1 VEILRRVRPSCP
13 PLAALALLLA
23 AWPAA
28 PAEAAFPG
36 HNGLIVHEGRASV
49 TGTLY
54 LHRGDGSPA
63 GRVHGPRGV
72 PATDP
77 AFSPLG
83 QRVAFASGGAIWT
96 EQADGTGRRPV
107 TVPAAASE
115 PTWSPNGDALA
126 FTQGAPGARH
136 IVEIG
141 ADGNDLRPL
150 TQGLVDDRSPAW
162 SSRNRVAFVR
172 RTPRSGDKIYL
183 TDPRLPHARRVSHGK
198 RDDQDPSWAPDGRR
212 IAFVRGEPGRKDL
225 WVIFRSGR
233 GARKVT
239 DLKAPMS
246 SPAWSPGGRHIA
258 FSMGSRGRRQ
268 IWTVHPDGTGLRPVT
283 RPRGDAIAPDWQA
296 IGQDPLIAAAGDVA
310 CSPGAP
316 AFAAGLGT
324 ARRCHQLATSNLVL
338 LRDYTAV
345 LMLGDAQYD
354 NGEYENFLAS
364 YAPTWGRV
372 KSITHPVP
380 GNHEYKT
387 PGAAGYFDYFNGPG
401 VPSGRAGERGAGYYS
416 FDVGA
421 WHIVAL
427 NSECSDLL
435 NAAAAPSCAA
445 GSPMEQWLRSDLAQ
459 NNSLCTL
466 AFWHHPL
473 LSSGAEG
480 DSPEM
485 AAIWQALYDAN
496 VDVILN
502 GHAHAYERFAPQNPF
517 GAADGVR
524 GIREF
529 VVGTGGKTH
538 QGLLQVKP
546 TSEVRNFDSY
556 GILEMGLHRRR
567 YDWRFV
573 PDGPGGF
580 RDKGETACH

>member
-1 VEILRRVRPSCP
+1 VKTLRRVRPSCL
-13 PLAALALLLA
+13 PLAALALLL

-36 HNGLIVHEGRASV
+36 RNGVIVHEGRASV

-54 LHRGDGSPA
+54 LHRGNGSGA
-63 GRVHGPRGV
+63 GRLHGPRGV

-83 QRVAFASGGAIWT
+83 QRVAFAAGGAIWAA
-96 EQADGTGRRPV
+96 QADGTGRRPV
-107 TVPAAASE
+107 TLPAAASQ
-115 PTWSPNGDALA
+115 PTWSPKGDALA
-126 FTQGAPGARH
+126 FAQGAPGARH
-136 IVEIG
+136 IVAIG

-150 TQGLVDDRSPAW
+150 TQAPLDDRSPAW

-183 TDPRLPHARRVSHGK
+183 TDPRLPRARRVTHGK
-198 RDDQDPSWAPDGRR
+198 RDDQDPSWSPDGRR
-212 IAFVRGEPGRKDL
+212 IAFVRGEPGDKDL

-233 GARKVT
+233 GARRVT
-239 DLKAPMS
+239 KLKAPMS

-258 FSMGSRGRRQ
+258 FSMGRRGHRR
-268 IWTVHPDGTGLRPVT
+268 IWVVHPDGTGLRPVT
-283 RPRGDAIAPDWQA
+283 RERGDATAPDWQA

-310 CSPGAP
+310 CAP
-316 AFAAGLGT
+316 SDPFYGGGLGT
-324 ARRCHQLATSNLVL
+324 ARRCHQLATSNLL
-338 LRDYTAV
+338 LERDYSAV

-354 NGEYENFLAS
+354 NGEYANFRAS

-372 KSITHPVP
+372 KSITYPVP
-380 GNHEYKT
+380 GNHEYKI

-401 VPSGRAGERGAGYYS
+401 VLRGRAGERGAGYYS
-416 FDVGA
+416 FDLGS
-421 WHIVAL
+421 WHIVAI
-427 NSECSDLL
+427 NSQCSDVL
-435 NAAAAPSCAA
+435 NAASAPSCAA
-445 GSPMEQWLRSDLAQ
+445 GSPMEQWLRRDLAR
-459 NNSLCTL
+459 NRAPCTL

-485 AAIWQALYDAN
+485 APIWQALYERN
-496 VDVILN
+496 VDVILS
-502 GHAHAYERFAPQNPF
+502 GHTHAYERFTPQNPL
-517 GAADGVR
+517 GVADGNR

-538 QGLLQVKP
+538 QGLRVVKP

-580 RDKGETACH
+580 HDKGETACH